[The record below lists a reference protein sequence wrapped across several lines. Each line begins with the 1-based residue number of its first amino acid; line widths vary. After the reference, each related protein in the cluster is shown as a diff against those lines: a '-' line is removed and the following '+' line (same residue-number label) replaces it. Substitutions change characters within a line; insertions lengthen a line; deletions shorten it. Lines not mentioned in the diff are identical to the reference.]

1 MAEDN
6 EFNETEKEFYE
17 NIAKVA
23 SNVNRRL
30 HGSIAPG
37 GMNDTVDDDPEQTV
51 TDQMDLD
58 QDDNYFPL

>member
-1 MAEDN
+1 MTEDN
-6 EFNETEKEFYE
+6 VNETEKEFYE

-23 SNVNRRL
+23 NTVNRRL

-37 GMNDTVDDDPEQTV
+37 GTNDRVDPEDETTT
-51 TDQMDLD
+51 TDQIDLD